1 MKSKTTLCL
10 LALLIGLTGC
20 VTEKLPP
27 VSLYTLDPDL
37 DAIKAPVVGENKTGK
52 ILMLG
57 RISSTQPFS
66 GPEMLYSDAQLKQNS
81 YAYSRWSSPA
91 TVMLLSIFEEAIE
104 KSGQYRAVV
113 PYSSQARSDLLLEGT
128 LFDFSHH
135 IKKNG
140 TSEGVVKISFKLIDS
155 KTRKVMASRMFVSSV
170 PASEANAPAA
180 AMALNQAVTNVIRE
194 LLDWLKKQ
202 SKDQSRINQGVRV
215 LEINFS

>member
-1 MKSKTTLCL
+1 MTTKTTLCL
-10 LALLIGLTGC
+10 LALLIGLAGC

-37 DAIKAPVVGENKTGK
+37 GAIKTPVAGENKAGK

-57 RISSTQPFS
+57 RISSTQPYS
-66 GPEMLYSDAQLKQNS
+66 GSEMLYSDAQLRQNS
-81 YAYSRWSSPA
+81 YAYSRWSSPV
-91 TVMLLSIFEEAIE
+91 TVMLLSVFEEALE

-135 IKKNG
+135 INKNG
-140 TSEGVVKISFKLIDS
+140 TSEGILKISFKLIDS
-155 KTRKVMASRMFVSSV
+155 KTRQVMASRMFVSNV

-180 AMALNQAVTNVIRE
+180 VMALNQAVTNIIRE
-194 LLDWLKKQ
+194 LLDWL
-202 SKDQSRINQGVRV
+202 RTG
-215 LEINFS
+215 